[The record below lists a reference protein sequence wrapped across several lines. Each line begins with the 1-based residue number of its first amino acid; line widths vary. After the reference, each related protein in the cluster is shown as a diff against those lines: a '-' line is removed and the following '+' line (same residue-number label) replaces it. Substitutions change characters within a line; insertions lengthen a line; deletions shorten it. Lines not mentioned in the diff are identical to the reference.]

1 MAIRRNAVF
10 FVVLILLSVV
20 AQAAG
25 HSLGDAGSV
34 RGFDSDRLDRPFRI
48 QSDATSVTLR
58 PIGSRHSELRFSRE
72 RGIETVVAG
81 NRKSVESIA
90 YEIGETDGIIAAVPF
105 EGGIRFVANNP
116 ANDRMISAPLVIDA
130 AGRPSSAARWVLTPA
145 DPQGHRSM
153 HLAIDDAMLRYPVT
167 VSYRPGS
174 SARPEVN
181 AFRPANPIANATGSI
196 RGTVTDS
203 ATGAPL
209 PNEFVWVYDST
220 GEFATYGITDS
231 TGSYVTV
238 DGLGTGAYYL
248 YASVA
253 DYVPE
258 VYNNVVCN
266 GCNPVAV
273 GNAVNVVDDSV
284 TANIN
289 FALTPYFARVL
300 GTITNATAP
309 LSDVTVLFYDNTG
322 NAAASATS
330 DASGNYEA
338 FVPAAGSPYRART
351 FNAFYPGLIDVLYNG
366 IPCQACNIS
375 TGTAINVTPGGT
387 VSGINFNLTGGGQ
400 ISGTVTDTNGAPVYQ
415 AYLEI
420 FNTSGTRV
428 ATAQSDLAGNYTVVN
443 GLNAGNYY
451 ILASAF
457 QHLSELYNNHPC
469 NGCAVTSGNAVT
481 VTAGQTTS
489 NINFSLTPTNVLVSG
504 RVTDVSTSAGI
515 SGVLVLLYNS
525 AGQQTSLGIS
535 DSNGDWSANV
545 QAGTYYARTDNGQNT
560 GYLEQLYN
568 GIDCSGCNP
577 TTGTAI
583 VATAGSSVSNINFAL
598 RGNGGLISGRLTSAE
613 TGDPIGSASVAIY
626 NSTGQFVSYSIADA
640 NGDYTS
646 FDDLTPGTYYATG
659 WASGFATQLYS
670 NISCAN
676 NTCNVTTGTAIT
688 VTAGQ
693 TTTGINFALKLPIAR
708 ITGSVLAAA
717 DNSPLANATVLI
729 FDASGA
735 VAASALTDANG
746 NYTASVNDAGTY
758 YAVAALAGYSDQLYN
773 GEACNGCDPTTGDP
787 ITATIGEITA
797 DIDFLLQTS
806 ACGNFILSPS
816 TLPDGEV
823 STAYSATLTASG
835 GTGTVTFSVTSGSL
849 PNGLSL
855 NGSTGVISGTPTVAG
870 TFNAVIA
877 ATDSG
882 SGCSTARSYDIEV
895 NPAPGSTSIVLHVV
909 PNPATYGDVVTLTAT
924 VTPDNAV
931 GTVTFRRCNDAS
943 DCSLGSTVVG
953 TATLSGVDP
962 NIAVLQIST
971 FAAGNHALFAVY
983 GGSTS
988 PQFDPSTSAVVTLV
1002 VEKFAPNINWPSP
1015 ASITWGTALSGT
1027 QLNATATGINGS
1039 SLSGSFVYSPT
1050 TGTVL
1055 EVGTHT
1061 LTVSFAATDT
1071 ANYVSPV
1078 FSTVLITVTK
1088 ADPVITWMPG
1098 SYTYGDPLGAAQ
1110 LNATATGVN
1119 GGSLAGTFVYNPAAG
1134 TVLSAGQNT
1143 LTAHFTP
1150 TDTAHYTEAD
1160 VTVTLNAAKADPL
1173 FTNLSSPSI
1182 IIGTASTTIT
1192 GKISL
1197 GSLIPT
1203 GSVNITINGVT
1214 QSAAIAANGGF
1225 SSTFNTSALVPPGYT
1240 ITFSYAGDSNFNA
1253 ATDTS
1258 TLSVHYNATGVKVS
1272 AGNNGG
1278 GTIPF
1283 RVTVANAG
1291 NTNIGS
1297 SSLQVVA
1304 YGVRLVTSS
1313 TWLPAQSNGNQGSNF
1328 QFQNNGTY
1336 QFTLNTNGLAA
1347 GNYVFGYTV
1356 GSDTTI
1362 YTISFTTK

>member
-25 HSLGDAGSV
+25 HSVGDAGTL

-58 PIGSRHSELRFSRE
+58 PIGSRHSELRVSRE

-90 YEIGETDGIIAAVPF
+90 YEIGETEGILAAVPF

-153 HLAIDDAMLRYPVT
+153 HLVIDDAMLRYPVT
-167 VSYRPGS
+167 IAYRPGS
-174 SARPEVN
+174 SERPQVN
-181 AFRPANPIANATGSI
+181 AVRPSNPVVNATGSI
-196 RGTVTDS
+196 RGTVTNS
-203 ATGAPL
+203 VTSAPL
-209 PNEFVWVYDST
+209 PDAFVWIYDSS

-238 DGLGTGAYYL
+238 DGLGTGTYYV
-248 YASVA
+248 YVNVA

-273 GNAVNVVDDSV
+273 GNGVNVVDDVV
-284 TANIN
+284 TSNIN

-300 GTITNATAP
+300 GTITNGTAP

-330 DASGNYEA
+330 DAGGSYEA
-338 FVPAAGSPYRART
+338 FVPAAGTPYRART

-366 IPCQACNIS
+366 IPCQSCNIS

-400 ISGTVTDTNGAPVYQ
+400 ISGTVTDTSGAPVYQ
-415 AYLEI
+415 AFLEV
-420 FNTSGTRV
+420 FNSSGVRV
-428 ATAQSDLAGNYTVVN
+428 ATSQSDLAGNYTVVN
-443 GLNAGNYY
+443 GLSAGNYY
-451 ILASAF
+451 VLASAF
-457 QHLSELYNNHPC
+457 QHLSELYNNLPC

-481 VTAGQTTS
+481 VTAGQTTA
-489 NINFSLTPTNVLVSG
+489 NINFSLTPTNVVVSG

-525 AGQQTSLGIS
+525 SGQQVALAVS
-535 DSNGDWSANV
+535 DSNGDWSASV
-545 QAGTYYARTDNGQNT
+545 QAGTYYARTDNGSNT

-577 TTGTAI
+577 TSGTAI
-583 VATAGSSVSNINFAL
+583 VATAGSSVTNINFAL
-598 RGNGGLISGRLTSAE
+598 RSNGGLISGRLTSAE
-613 TGDPIGSASVAIY
+613 TGDPIGSGSVAIY

-646 FDDLTPGTYYATG
+646 FDELTAGTYYATG
-659 WASGFATQLYS
+659 WASGFATQLYN

-708 ITGSVLAAA
+708 ISGSVLAAS
-717 DNSPLANATVLI
+717 DNSPLPNATVLI
-729 FDASGA
+729 FDASGG
-735 VAASALTDANG
+735 VAASVQTDASG
-746 NYTASVNDAGTY
+746 NYTATVSAAGTY
-758 YAVAALAGYSDQLYN
+758 YAVAALVGYADQLYN
-773 GEACNGCDPTTGDP
+773 GRACNGCDPTTGDP
-787 ITATIGEITA
+787 IAATIGDTTPNIN
-797 DIDFLLQTS
+797 FLLQTS
-806 ACGNFILSPS
+806 ACGNFLLSPS
-816 TLPDGEV
+816 TLPDGAV
-823 STAYSATLTASG
+823 STAYSATLTTSG

-855 NGSTGVISGTPTVAG
+855 NGSTGVISGTPTIAG

-877 ATDSG
+877 ASDSG
-882 SGCSTARSYDIEV
+882 SGCSTARSYDIEIAT
-895 NPAPGSTSIVLHVV
+895 APGSTTTVLHVV
-909 PNPATYGDVVTLTAT
+909 PNPSTYGDVVTLTAT
-924 VTPDNAV
+924 VIPDNAV
-931 GTVTFRRCNDAS
+931 GTVTFKRCNDPS
-943 DCSLGSTVVG
+943 DCSLGTTTVG
-953 TATLSGVDP
+953 TATLPGADP
-962 NIAVLQIST
+962 NLAVLQLST
-971 FAAGNHALFAVY
+971 FGAGTHALFATY
-983 GGSTS
+983 GGNTT
-988 PQFDPSTSAVVTLV
+988 PKFDPSTSDVVTLV
-1002 VEKFAPNINWPSP
+1002 VDKFAPNINWPTP
-1015 ASITWGTALSGT
+1015 APISWGTPLSST

-1039 SLSGSFVYSPT
+1039 ALSGSFVYSPT
-1050 TGTVL
+1050 AGTVL

-1061 LTVSFAATDT
+1061 VTVSFAATDT

-1134 TVLSAGQNT
+1134 TVLNAGQNT

-1150 TDTAHYTEAD
+1150 TDTAHYNEAD
-1160 VTVTLNAAKADPL
+1160 AQVTLNAAKADPV

-1182 IIGTASTTIT
+1182 IIGTGLTTIT

-1203 GSVNITINGVT
+1203 GSVDITVNGVT

-1240 ITFSYAGDSNFNA
+1240 ITFSYAGDANFNA

-1258 TLSVHYNATGVKVS
+1258 TLSVHYNASGTKTS

-1283 RVTVANAG
+1283 RVTVADVN
-1291 NTNIGS
+1291 NNNLGS

-1313 TWLPAQSNGNQGSNF
+1313 TWLPAASNGNQGPNF
-1328 QFQNNGTY
+1328 QFQSNGTY
-1336 QFTLNTNGLAA
+1336 QFTLQTSGLAA

-1356 GSDTTI
+1356 GADTTV
-1362 YTISFTTK
+1362 YTISFTVK